1 MKSALSGGASVPSVR
16 CRPMSMMLSVRVPG
30 GTKSGRPRRC
40 GLLGNA
46 YDAPRAVDDR
56 HEVQVRPR
64 DVAAPGDDQLRVLR
78 LLRLDPGHRTERADP
93 GLGADAAAEWPAI
106 EQARAEPVEEA
117 EIHRATGQQSVRP
130 GVVERQDRLRAV
142 RGHHGGESF
151 VDDVERLRPR
161 DTREAPLALR
171 AHAPERRLE
180 TPLAVHE
187 AGIRLRNL

>member
-40 GLLGNA
+40 GVLGNA
-46 YDAPRAVDDR
+46 YDAPLMRPPPTTPNLPARAGSAKTARIPLPPLRFRAPRVDDDQLGAGAPRAVDDR

-130 GVVERQDRLRAV
+130 GVVERQ
-142 RGHHGGESF
+142 
-151 VDDVERLRPR
+151 
-161 DTREAPLALR
+161 
-171 AHAPERRLE
+171 
-180 TPLAVHE
+180 
-187 AGIRLRNL
+187 